1 MDFVTLQPLASLFF
15 SPCAFTDY
23 ITTII
28 SFTLAPF
35 LLLLVVMCLSLLYFV
50 FRRAKD
56 LGGDWRAAV
65 QEDWRGLLRESLQS
79 GLRIYIVLVQMMFMT
94 VRSGAFIH
102 IRGASTPRRRRSN
115 S

>member
-1 MDFVTLQPLASLFF
+1 VTLQPLASLFF

-28 SFTLAPF
+28 FFTLAPF

-50 FRRAKD
+50 FRAAKD

-65 QEDWRGLLRESLQS
+65 QQDWRGLLSESLHS
-79 GLRIYIVLVQMMFMT
+79 GIRVYIVLVQMMFMT
-94 VRSGAFIH
+94 AAAGA
-102 IRGASTPRRRRSN
+102 
-115 S
+115 